1 MKKMSYQKLNRKAIS
16 CMYMAGL
23 VQLIIIGAII
33 GAVLVFSK
41 AENMF
46 IIIGGIL
53 FGLDLLYVIISPK
66 VRYERYRY
74 LLNDE
79 EIDVIEGFI
88 FTERK
93 IVPIER
99 LHKIAI
105 MKGPIDR
112 IFGLAKIV
120 VTTAGGDVTIR
131 FMEDEEADKIAM
143 SLKNRINKI
152 VLDEKVT
159 NTAVEEEEMA
169 NGEE

>member
-1 MKKMSYQKLNRKAIS
+1 MNYQKLNRKAIS
-16 CMYMAGL
+16 CMFIAGL
-23 VQLIIIGAII
+23 VQLVIIGVAI
-33 GAVLVFSK
+33 GAVIFISEAEKLV
-41 AENMF
+41 
-46 IIIGGIL
+46 IIVGGIL
-53 FGLDLLYVIISPK
+53 FGLDLLYVLISPK
-66 VRYERYRY
+66 IRYERYRY

-88 FTERK
+88 FTQRN

-99 LHKIAI
+99 LHKIAV

-131 FMEDEEADKIAM
+131 FMEDEKAAKIAM
-143 SLKNRINKI
+143 SLKNRINEI
-152 VLDEKVT
+152 VLGDKTILDNIIGEK
-159 NTAVEEEEMA
+159 EMV